1 MSDVDI
7 IINVATQGAKSITD
21 LSASLRSLNKGLVDL
36 NIPIKKLDAHSQAVA
51 KALGMSARSANDH
64 AKTLK
69 GLIANQKAL
78 GAETKRVRTEI
89 GAYRAVISFAGT
101 SNKVFADSARKSVAE
116 LKAMDRALRG
126 MRIRAFGSDLR
137 ATSTRIQ
144 KIGKDAQF
152 VGRSLMINLTA
163 PLTLFARSGF
173 QQLLAVDK
181 ELVRLTKVLD
191 NIAMS
196 AEQANRKL
204 GSGASPKQIKGL
216 TDAFNNLNNE
226 LTKIS
231 SNYGVSKQLIVGL
244 ASDFAELGIN
254 GHESILALTELT
266 AQIEKLGAM
275 DISGAQDLTQA
286 LYFQSVRA
294 YENTGAFAGL
304 TNAIDREAMAV
315 KAATTQMYLFNAIE
329 NVTALTL
336 KDLGQAFPEVA
347 SMAVSFGLSM
357 TEAAALLAPMKA
369 AGLDVGASA
378 NSIKV
383 SLQRALSPTTKNIK
397 ILQGLAESFGE
408 AGDESSA
415 FATAAKTGLT
425 GLQSITEIFD
435 KVKNSKAG
443 AEGAMKLMSN
453 LFEKRQGPRM
463 YLAIE
468 QLSLF
473 NKELNIASR
482 SANSAEGI
490 LAGVAEGALRSF
502 NGLNNTSLPES
513 INNFKDIGIVARIAT
528 GHVGQLVEGFVD
540 ASGKQ
545 KALSAA
551 DIKTAKEAR
560 KAVADRI
567 LLEKQTTGRDIVS
580 EVKTETGRAMI
591 VELAGASNAAQV
603 ANAELGESLKSLSVV
618 TERLKNNFKLFAA
631 DIMKAVVPMLKKLSD
646 KVQELMNKWNNSTQ
660 EFRDRVSKVITIIV
674 SFLAALGPVV
684 LAIGTMQAV
693 TGVLGRAIAVFI
705 PKLATETGAFIGLG
719 NAIRGATTS
728 LAAHTTAQNKSYLTA
743 IKNKVLGKADSRT
756 PKAAVNEITKRAQNL
771 FRGKGY
777 QPVQAFKA
785 PPPPVMKL
793 HSQAQIIKQARLQ
806 EFTKAGF
813 DPKDYAMAKKLS
825 RMAPGVARTP
835 KEYLFEI
842 TRSREIAAIPG
853 TEASGTALG
862 RTRVADALAQKN
874 RRYADVL
881 AKGARQQQI
890 FDRAQAYDKVGITTD
905 KMGTKFFS
913 KGGREISEKR
923 AGQLATGQ
931 MAGRIGLA
939 KDTAISGIKDVGV
952 KGKNLGK
959 GFLDALNPVKQYRSA
974 VSGAKGA
981 VAALQAR
988 NALMGLSAPG
998 MFAKARA
1005 GVMGFTKGIKIA
1017 NIAMKILRMTMLA
1030 SGIGA
1035 IILLIGVAI
1044 YAVMKNF
1051 DKFKETAK
1059 PALDALSQAFFVI
1072 KNAAIEVIRP
1082 IFDLF
1087 AVFGKGA
1094 EGGVG
1099 AAQGIGAIFAKL
1111 AGVIEFVGS
1120 VVSSFLNDIIKPVF
1134 QSITNIVMFVV
1145 SIFKGAWGDAFGYLL
1160 AALSFLGKAF
1170 INVWKLL
1177 ATATISIITG
1187 LAKGIVT
1194 LLLKGIVNGLI
1205 QGVLLAIRGVI
1216 NLIGLIPG
1224 MGKLMD
1230 GLNNAVKGAGGAVS
1244 RVISSATNGINK
1256 VIDGG
1261 GNLAKK
1267 GVNLIADNINKVL
1280 DSGTK
1285 KGIKQST
1292 GNLLK
1297 GKSSITGAGKELGEA
1312 GGEAIAN
1319 AMGDA
1324 AGEGA
1329 DKAGKAI
1336 KDGIKDAAQKLQDYV
1351 RDAFKSALEKMIDAT
1366 VAAMKK
1372 QKEAGLKV
1380 FDVQLKTL
1388 EKLEK
1393 AEESLTKTK
1402 EYQQNL
1408 RKILDDRDL
1417 NRANYIRNRALAI
1430 YEGRVDDA
1438 RMLDLEQQ
1446 GAEKSSVADEASL
1459 ADSRRKDLAAENLA
1473 ALREAIAEAKEKA
1486 GELFDLQIEAFQ
1498 KASADII
1505 KIGPVT
1511 IEQYAVMQKELE
1523 TLANTSSSTMNQ
1535 KFGEMFEKFT
1545 TTVADKMPNQ
1555 VVGAFSTGLDLLV
1568 AEARTKYGLGDNAD
1582 ENTIIGVTLGM
1593 LTSIGDKMGE
1603 GGPAVV
1609 AAFGTITTDLHSNF
1623 TEAKDAIL
1631 TDVQDAFLKPFKK
1644 AFDDADPTAVFN
1656 QAIKDGNAQ
1665 MLRDFENTV
1674 ELNKDLMDKMAKNLD
1689 PAILK
1694 YIQLKAAI
1702 DAANDAAS
1710 GGGSGDFGNAST
1722 TGTNP
1727 LGFRSVDTY
1736 LASIAAG
1743 KRAMLPTTILRES
1756 AANAKV
1762 NTLRRTARGAEGF
1775 RTGGYIPAPTEQGV
1789 PAILHGGEYVL
1800 NAKAVQRIGVGALE
1814 KMNNNLIPRFKKG
1827 GRVPG
1832 GSADT
1837 MERRMLGKSNAP
1849 IYPEGDNFVQNAIIA
1864 ATTLSNVKKIPQAVG
1879 GMASSIAQSFY
1890 TVGAGLLNVVGSVG
1904 EIGQKGKSIDPMT
1917 NFIRR
1922 QEGGRNAPL
1931 NPARGLGFEDKSG
1944 MFNLA
1949 KDSYLGVGEAF
1960 DVVTSF
1966 PLLGA
1971 AGKAAG
1977 AAVRAGAANA
1987 ILRKIGAAE
1996 TGLSLK
2002 EVVTPAV
2009 SALLRRN
2016 VGSTLATQITSQVAK
2031 QQFRAQ
2037 EILDQLPRQ
2046 LPSGPRVLEL
2056 MPGPQIPRTMPSVPD
2071 LVERINGAIPL
2082 PRAGVG
2088 AELPKISL
2096 EEYLLHGGPR
2106 PDQLIGGVINPD
2118 FIRGGTLWN
2127 IIARSKQGS
2136 SIGRTSFGMDDM
2148 SVLTGS
2154 EQSQNQKAMAVFHSV
2169 MEVITNAK
2177 KHGVNDYVETPIRDN
2192 FGQTIFHSPT
2202 DSYKFDKVQ
2211 NRTMYKWG
2219 EQIEWAQNWLKDN
2232 AEIIRRIQRG
2242 EVHSTGV
2249 PVSYVNTGAYE
2260 FGAVHLL
2267 NVPKKLN
2274 TIVGGQSRFRG
2285 ITYAPDGEIPFWGMH
2300 EPIASAVAFNE
2311 NNRQVRLKAY
2321 QKLINAMIEHA
2332 NKNMTPKQLADFE
2345 FSQRVYGNEITPAA
2359 RQFILDEFNRK
2370 NFHVGNP
2377 EHIQKLLGMARTK
2390 GEMKASLSE
2399 VTRKY
2404 PRGHSQATDTAYD
2417 NFKTI
2422 FEEIIDQFASP
2433 RIIDAEELRI
2443 QAHLASTIHSGVD
2456 GMMLGVADKVGMITY
2471 GEAIK
2476 NYEKNEAM
2484 RSLLENI
2491 PENLHQHFFDSL
2503 AGIPQNKEAVL
2514 SQFNNFNTM
2523 PVAKLQELAESIDLS
2538 KIGNFSTPVL
2548 EPVMDPVLEA
2558 KKAAFLQAKG
2568 MGGSGAAFNN
2578 ISEFLSTFGGA
2589 DGPASRLFIQLR
2601 QLTSAQQ
2608 KNKPGLLGIN
2618 KDLTDFYTGL
2628 GSPVMGFS
2636 SMAKSGASIDLDVYR
2651 RSLMMKS
2658 QRMPNT
2664 KAIPDTSL
2672 IGSTVPFTKEM
2683 KQILNNFDPSR
2694 RTIDLDEVPS
2704 EHLAAI
2710 MNILIKQFD
2719 QTIEEFGTVIP
2730 KDILAFRGLGIPKG
2744 ASDPLDYFNQI
2755 YQPGRATAPSYRS
2768 ASLAKHMAQ
2777 GFTEVTDKVPTL
2789 ENIIIPAGTKALMP
2803 GVFGIGPM
2811 HERELILPRN
2821 MQFLADR
2828 IEEKQNLMQVYG
2840 KMIKGAAA
2848 GAGLFGAMGF
2858 AGGDKA
2864 YAAPTNESQ
2873 KYQEYLK
2880 QIRSLSEFIAGGE
2893 SLNVKD
2899 PYSAWYGGKEMMMPD
2914 MTSMTISDVIANAN
2928 NRAVGKYQNMPKY
2941 LLERARLANLSG
2953 SDLYSESAQ
2962 EAIMMATLLE
2972 KSPVSL
2978 GLKDY
2983 MAGKMSANTAVNKIA
2998 RTWLSMPQLGGE
3010 YVGTGANPKGFD
3022 RQRKDLVIKAYL
3034 DRIKNLYPGFKTGG
3048 YVPGSPSMPF
3058 PAILHGG
3065 EYVVNA
3071 DAVRNMGV
3079 ETMRNINQ
3087 SKFRTPSGTP
3097 SYQGRGQAT
3106 TVSTVNINVDTFI
3119 GEEEWF
3125 KGMMKS
3131 YNVNILPRVQKNAGN
3146 ETRSFTTY
3154 NGLNQ

>member
-1 MSDVDI
+1 LI
-7 IINVATQGAKSITD
+7 
-21 LSASLRSLNKGLVDL
+21 L
-36 NIPIKKLDAHSQAVA
+36 NIPLKKLDVHSQAVA
-51 KALGMSARSANDH
+51 KALGMGARSANDH

-69 GLIANQKAL
+69 GLITNQKAL
-78 GAETKRVRTEI
+78 GAETKRIRAEI
-89 GAYRAVISFAGT
+89 GAYRAAIGFAGA
-101 SNKVFADSARKSVAE
+101 SNKAFGDSARKSVAE

-163 PLTLFARSGF
+163 PLTLFARVGF
-173 QQLLAVDK
+173 QQLIAVDK

-191 NIAMS
+191 NVALS
-196 AEQANRKL
+196 ADQANRKL
-204 GSGASPKQIKGL
+204 GAGSTPKQVQGL
-216 TDAFNNLNNE
+216 TDAFTSLNNE

-231 SNYGVSKQLIVGL
+231 SNYGVSKQLVVGL
-244 ASDFAELGIN
+244 ASDFAELGLT

-294 YENTGAFAGL
+294 YENTGAFEGM
-304 TNAIDREAMAV
+304 TNAIDREALAV
-315 KAATTQMYLFNAIE
+315 KAATTQMQLFNAIE

-347 SMAVSFGLSM
+347 SMAVSMGLSM
-357 TEAAALLAPMKA
+357 TEAAAMLAPMKA

-397 ILQGLAESFGE
+397 ILKALAESFGE
-408 AGDESSA
+408 AGDKSSA
-415 FATAAKTGLT
+415 FATANKTGLT

-435 KVKNSKAG
+435 KVMASKG
-443 AEGAMKLMSN
+443 GMEGALKLMSN

-463 YLAIE
+463 FLAIE

-473 NKELNIASR
+473 NKELNIATR
-482 SANSAEGI
+482 SSTSAEGL
-490 LAGVAEGALRSF
+490 LAGVAESALKEF
-502 NGLNNTSLPES
+502 NTLNKTALPETV
-513 INNFKDIGIVARIAT
+513 NNFKDIGIIARIAT
-528 GHVGQLVEGFVD
+528 AHSGQMVEGF
-540 ASGKQ
+540 GKVN
-545 KALSAA
+545 SAQ
-551 DIKTAKEAR
+551 IKTAKEAR

-567 LLEKQTTGRDIVS
+567 LLEKQTEGRDVIS
-580 EVKTETGRAMI
+580 EVRTETGRAMLI
-591 VELAGASNAAQV
+591 ELAGASNAADV
-603 ANAELGESLKSLSVV
+603 ANAELAESLKALSVV

-631 DIMKAVVPMLKKLSD
+631 DILKAVVPMLQNLSK
-646 KVQELMNKWNNSTQ
+646 KVQDLMNRWNNSTQ

-674 SFLAALGPVV
+674 AFLAALGPVV

-693 TGVLGRAIAVFI
+693 TGVLGRSIAVFI

-719 NAIRGATTS
+719 NAIRGATGS
-728 LAAHTTAQNKSYLTA
+728 LAAHNAVQNKSYLGA
-743 IKNKVLGKADSRT
+743 IKNKMFGKADMRT
-756 PKAAVNEITKRAQNL
+756 PASAIKELTEVSASRFGAGYNPIQRITPTREAKILDEQQFQSFRRLNPKGSRAPMKEQLKIFKESKRISEKIATS
-771 FRGKGY
+771 G
-777 QPVQAFKA
+777 AFS
-785 PPPPVMKL
+785 L
-793 HSQAQIIKQARLQ
+793 
-806 EFTKAGF
+806 
-813 DPKDYAMAKKLS
+813 
-825 RMAPGVARTP
+825 TP
-835 KEYLFEI
+835 KEAAFQTKNALK
-842 TRSREIAAIPG
+842 IASVP
-853 TEASGTALG
+853 TAMS
-862 RTRVADALAQKN
+862 Q
-874 RRYADVL
+874 
-881 AKGARQQQI
+881 GATAATPIIARKKQI
-890 FDRAQAYDKVGITTD
+890 FDSAATFAQKGIMTD
-905 KMGTKFFS
+905 ADGTKFFAKS
-913 KGGREISEKR
+913 GREISEKR
-923 AGQLATGQ
+923 AQQLATGQ

-939 KDTAISGIKDVGV
+939 KDTAMSGIKDVGV
-952 KGKNLGK
+952 KGKKLGK
-959 GFLDALNPVKQYRSA
+959 GFLDAVNPVKQYRSA
-974 VSGAKGA
+974 INGARVSM
-981 VAALQAR
+981 AALDAQNKLYPLA
-988 NALMGLSAPG
+988 AQGG
-998 MFAKARA
+998 FAKARA
-1005 GVMGFTKGIKIA
+1005 AVKGFTKGIKLA
-1017 NIAMKILRMTMLA
+1017 NIAMKILRMTMIA

-1035 IILLIGVAI
+1035 IILLIGVAV

-1051 DKFKETAK
+1051 DKFKEAAK

-1087 AVFGKGA
+1087 AAFGKGA
-1094 EGGVG
+1094 EGGAG

-1120 VVSSFLNDIIKPVF
+1120 VVSSFLTDIVKPVF

-1170 INVWKLL
+1170 INFWKLL
-1177 ATATISIITG
+1177 YTATISIVTG
-1187 LAKGIVT
+1187 LAKGIVS
-1194 LLLKGIVNGLI
+1194 LLLQGIVNGLI
-1205 QGVLLAIRGVI
+1205 QGVLLALRGLT
-1216 NLIGLIPG
+1216 NLIG
-1224 MGKLMD
+1224 KLPFAK
-1230 GLNNAVKGAGGAVS
+1230 GLADQINNGLKNAGGAVS
-1244 RVISSATNGINK
+1244 SALSSATKGINS
-1256 VIDGG
+1256 VIDAG

-1280 DSGTK
+1280 DAGTK

-1324 AGEGA
+1324 AGTAA

-1336 KDGIKDAAQKLQDYV
+1336 KDGIKDAAQRLQDFV
-1351 RDAFKSALEKMIDAT
+1351 RNAFKSALDKMIDAT
-1366 VAAMKK
+1366 VSAMKK

-1446 GAEKSSVADEASL
+1446 GAETSSVADETSL
-1459 ADSRRKDLAAENLA
+1459 NDSRRKDLAAENLA
-1473 ALREAIAEAKEKA
+1473 ALRTAIAEAKEKA

-1498 KASADII
+1498 KAAADII

-1523 TLANTSSSTMNQ
+1523 TLANTSSSTMTQ
-1535 KFGEMFEKFT
+1535 QFGDMFEKFT

-1603 GGPAVV
+1603 GGPSVV

-1623 TEAKDAIL
+1623 TEAKDVIL

-1665 MLRDFENTV
+1665 MLRDFENTL
-1674 ELNKDLMDKMAKNLD
+1674 ELNKALMDKMAKNLD

-1710 GGGSGDFGNAST
+1710 GGGGAGDGAGFTGNVKNLPNLLNGMS
-1722 TGTNP
+1722 P
-1727 LGFRSVDTY
+1727 DTY
-1736 LASIAAG
+1736 LAALAAG
-1743 KRAMLPTTILRES
+1743 KRAKLPTTILKEN
-1756 AANAKV
+1756 AARARV
-1762 NTLRRTARGAEGF
+1762 SQLQRTARGAGEYE
-1775 RTGGYIPAPTEQGV
+1775 TGGYIPAPTQQGV
-1789 PAILHGGEYVL
+1789 PAILHGGEYVI
-1800 NAKAVQRIGVGALE
+1800 NAKAVNRIGLGALE
-1814 KMNNNLIPRFKKG
+1814 KMNNNLLPRFYKG

-1849 IYPEGDNFVQNAIIA
+1849 IKSIGKSNAPIKSKGDNFVENAIFA
-1864 ATTLSNVKKIPQAVG
+1864 ATTLSNYKKLPGALG
-1879 GMASSIAQSFY
+1879 NMASSVAQSFN
-1890 TVGAGLLNVVGSVG
+1890 TAGAGLLNAISSVA
-1904 EIGQKGKSIDPMT
+1904 EIGKKDKSLNPLT

-1931 NPARGLGFEDKSG
+1931 NPARGLGFQDKSG
-1944 MFNLA
+1944 MFNIA
-1949 KDSYLGVGEAF
+1949 KDSYLGNMEAF
-1960 DVVTSF
+1960 DVATSF
-1966 PLLGA
+1966 PLFKGVGVA
-1971 AGKAAG
+1971 AKAALKTG
-1977 AAVRAGAANA
+1977 ISKQ
-1987 ILRKIGAAE
+1987 ILGKIGLLDS
-1996 TGLSLK
+1996 GLTAP
-2002 EVVTPAV
+2002 EVIKPAF
-2009 SALLRRN
+2009 SALFRRP
-2016 VGSTLATQITSQVAK
+2016 VASTVATQITSQVAK

-2037 EILDQLPRQ
+2037 EVLDQLPRQ
-2046 LPSGPRVLEL
+2046 LSATPRMLEL
-2056 MPGPQIPRTMPSVPD
+2056 MPGPGVQQVMPSVPA

-2088 AELPKISL
+2088 VELPKISL
-2096 EEYLLHGGPR
+2096 EEYLLHGGPK
-2106 PDQLIGGVINPD
+2106 PEQLIGGVINPD
-2118 FIRGGTLWN
+2118 FIRGGSLWN
-2127 IIARSKQGS
+2127 IIARSKQGA
-2136 SIGRTSFGMDDM
+2136 SIGRTSIGMDDM
-2148 SVLTGS
+2148 SVLAGS

-2177 KHGVNDYVETPIRDN
+2177 KHGVHDYVETPIRDN

-2202 DSYKFDKVQ
+2202 DSYKFDKAKS
-2211 NRTMYKWG
+2211 RTMYKWG

-2232 AEIIRRIQRG
+2232 AEIIRRVQSG

-2249 PVSYVNTGAYE
+2249 PVSYANTGAYE
-2260 FGAVHLL
+2260 YGAVHLL

-2274 TIVGGQSRFRG
+2274 TIVGGRSRFQG

-2377 EHIQKLLGMARTK
+2377 EHIQKLLGMAGTK
-2390 GEMKASLSE
+2390 GEMKASLAE
-2399 VTRKY
+2399 VARKY

-2471 GEAIK
+2471 GDAIK

-2523 PVAKLQELAESIDLS
+2523 PVAKLQELAKSIDLS

-2548 EPVMDPVLEA
+2548 EQVMDPALEA
-2558 KKAAFLQAKG
+2558 KKAAFLQARG
-2568 MGGSGAAFNN
+2568 MGGSGAGFNN
-2578 ISEFLSTFGGA
+2578 ISEFLSTLGGA
-2589 DGPASRLFIQLR
+2589 DGPASRLFVQLR

-2608 KNKPGLLGIN
+2608 EKKPGLLGIN
-2618 KDLTDFYTGL
+2618 RALTNLYADTGSKAL
-2628 GSPVMGFS
+2628 GFT
-2636 SMAKSGASIDLDVYR
+2636 SMAKSGSSVDLDVYR

-2658 QRMPNT
+2658 QGYDNNRGMPGIALLT
-2664 KAIPDTSL
+2664 QI
-2672 IGSTVPFTKEM
+2672 PFTKEI
-2683 KQILNNFDPSR
+2683 KTLLNSNETRSS
-2694 RTIDLDEVPS
+2694 IGLDEIPAK
-2704 EHLAAI
+2704 HLAAV
-2710 MNILIKQFD
+2710 MNILVRQFD
-2719 QTIEEFGTVIP
+2719 QTIEEFGTVLP
-2730 KDILAFRGLGIPKG
+2730 KDILAFRGLGIPEG

-2777 GFTEVTDKVPTL
+2777 GFTEVTNKVPTL

-2840 KMIKGAAA
+2840 KMIKGTTA
-2848 GAGLFGAMGF
+2848 GAGLLGAMGF

-2864 YAAPTNESQ
+2864 YAAPTSESQ

-2899 PYSAWYGGKEMMMPD
+2899 PYSAWYGGKQMMMPD
-2914 MTSMTISDVIANAN
+2914 MTSMTINDVIANAN
-2928 NRAVGKYQNMPKY
+2928 SRAVGKYQNMPKY

-2983 MAGKMSANTAVNKIA
+2983 MAGKMSTNTAVNKIA
-2998 RTWLSMPQLGGE
+2998 RTWLSMPQLGGQ

-3034 DRIKNLYPGFKTGG
+3034 NRIKNLYPGFKTGG

-3065 EYVVNA
+3065 EYVVSA

-3125 KGMMKS
+3125 KGMMKDYS
-3131 YNVNILPRVQKNAGN
+3131 INILPRMQKNAGN